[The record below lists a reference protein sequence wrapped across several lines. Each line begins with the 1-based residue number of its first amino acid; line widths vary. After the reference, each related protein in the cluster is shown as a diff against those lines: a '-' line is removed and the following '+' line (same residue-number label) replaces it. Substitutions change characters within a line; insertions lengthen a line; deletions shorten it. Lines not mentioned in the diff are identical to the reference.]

1 MNTLYYLSKNLS
13 FQMIC
18 LFAIN
23 LLFSRDNILLRHLT
37 SFIKVNRY
45 FVNHKASA
53 TKTTHDFFSKSV
65 EKPLCCLINWIFIS
79 LRHLLQHFC
88 VLFSCLP
95 QLAVGD
101 HCAATQLLHL
111 FFFSVQVIQAK
122 TGRETHTTP
131 TPTIPNGR
139 PCPPLPLQNTRRPC
153 PRRRPATTSTR
164 SRALARRSRATM
176 SGAPTETSTR
186 RSIMAEFWRLPPQR
200 PCTRCFRLR
209 RRERRTWR
217 RRQAGI
223 SADRR

>member
-95 QLAVGD
+95 QLAVGS

-111 FFFSVQVIQAK
+111 FFFLCRLSRRKQDGK
-122 TGRETHTTP
+122 P
-131 TPTIPNGR
+131 TPPPPPPSPTDAPAL
-139 PCPPLPLQNTRRPC
+139 PC
-153 PRRRPATTSTR
+153 R
-164 SRALARRSRATM
+164 SKTLDAPALAGAQQRRAPGHEHSLAARA
-176 SGAPTETSTR
+176 R
-186 RSIMAEFWRLPPQR
+186 R
-200 PCTRCFRLR
+200 
-209 RRERRTWR
+209 
-217 RRQAGI
+217 
-223 SADRR
+223 